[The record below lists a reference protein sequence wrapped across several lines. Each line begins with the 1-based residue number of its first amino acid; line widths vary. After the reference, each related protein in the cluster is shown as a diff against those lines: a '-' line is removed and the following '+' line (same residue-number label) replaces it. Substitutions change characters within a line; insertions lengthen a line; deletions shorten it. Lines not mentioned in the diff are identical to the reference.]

1 MKQLLNFL
9 RTTKLCIKTSY
20 VHLFNIMNNIL
31 YVNIPS
37 IVGEAGLCFDEK
49 RCIVMKK
56 ILENNGRLQVFS
68 TEIPN
73 NETEYKIRIVFR
85 NRTYA
90 DTGILQR

>member
-49 RCIVMKK
+49 DV
-56 ILENNGRLQVFS
+56 
-68 TEIPN
+68 
-73 NETEYKIRIVFR
+73 
-85 NRTYA
+85 
-90 DTGILQR
+90 